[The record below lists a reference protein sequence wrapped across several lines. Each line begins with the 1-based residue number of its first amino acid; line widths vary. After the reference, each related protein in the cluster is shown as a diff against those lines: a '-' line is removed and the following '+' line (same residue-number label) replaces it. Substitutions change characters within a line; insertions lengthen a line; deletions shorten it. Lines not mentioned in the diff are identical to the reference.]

1 MKIWFVNPGE
11 PLPIDNNQRLFRTGK
26 IAERLKLN
34 HEIIWF
40 SSKFDHFKKEFRDE
54 DQCES
59 NGIKYYFIKYIGYKN
74 NLSIRR
80 VLDHVI
86 MSVNLFFKAL
96 TLKKPDV
103 VISAYPPIETSF
115 LIMIYCKLRKIKFI
129 CDVRDLW
136 PYTFVHLFKNK
147 FKKFLCKILI
157 FPWVLLAKTIF
168 KNSQLITISDGFQ
181 DWLV

>member
-34 HEIIWF
+34 HEITWF

-59 NGIKYYFIKYIGYKN
+59 NGIKYYFIKSIGYKN

-80 VLDHVI
+80 VFDHVI
-86 MSVNLFFKAL
+86 MSVNLFIKAL

-115 LIMIYCKLRKIKFI
+115 LIMIYCKLRKLNSFVMLEIYGLIPLFI
-129 CDVRDLW
+129 YL
-136 PYTFVHLFKNK
+136 
-147 FKKFLCKILI
+147 KISLRN
-157 FPWVLLAKTIF
+157 FYARYLYLH
-168 KNSQLITISDGFQ
+168 GFY
-181 DWLV
+181 